1 MNIEQRVTKSLVGI
15 MMSPDWGFL
24 GGVLKTGKLI
34 PDTETQTIKTDGV
47 NVLYNPEWLDNHTNE
62 EINFILLHE
71 GLHKAYQHMHL
82 WEGLVRLDKKKADR
96 AMDLVVNSEIVQNS
110 NTFKVTV
117 PYGYEI
123 NAEYNGMSTPQVF
136 HLIEAEESGDNNDDQ
151 PGSGS
156 GADEHQHGVGLSPA
170 DSNELDLAIRQAAGM
185 LPANRARALQNALAV
200 KRDWKELLQ
209 AEWSTTVPG
218 KDDTSWSRVNTVY
231 LAMGFYLPGTVSMA
245 AKHVNFC
252 IDTSGSITE
261 EVIAEAA
268 SEVAYLASS
277 MPPESLDIIWWDT
290 DAYVQSI
297 DPSRYN
303 SIREDLEPM
312 GGGGTDPSC
321 LDEFMSEDNITIILT
336 DGYFSEYTPP
346 QDNTIFL
353 VVPGGTTSY
362 IKKGTIIEM

>member
-1 MNIEQRVTKSLVGI
+1 MKIEQRVTKSLVGI

-24 GGVLKTGKLI
+24 GGVLKTGKLV
-34 PDTETQTIKTDGV
+34 PSEDTKTIKTDGLD
-47 NVLYNPEWLDNHTNE
+47 VLYNPEWLDSHSDQ

-82 WEGLVRLDKKKADR
+82 WEGLVRLDKKKADK
-96 AMDLVVNSEIVQNS
+96 AMDLVVNNEIVQNS
-110 NTFKVTV
+110 ITFKVEL
-117 PYGYEI
+117 PSGYET
-123 NAEYNGMSTPQVF
+123 NFDYTGMSTPQVF
-136 HLIEAEESGDNNDDQ
+136 HVIEVDPESDDDDQ
-151 PGSGS
+151 PGSGN
-156 GADEHQHGVGLSPA
+156 GADEHQHGAALSA
-170 DSNELDLAIRQAAGM
+170 KDSNELDLAIRQAAGM
-185 LPANRARALQNALAV
+185 LPANRARDLQNALAV

-231 LAMGFYLPGTVSMA
+231 LSMGFYLPGTVSMA

-261 EVIAEAA
+261 ETIAEAA

-277 MPPESLDIIWWDT
+277 MPPESLDVIWWDT
-290 DAYVQSI
+290 ASHVQSI
-297 DPSRYN
+297 DPNHYS
-303 SIREDLEPM
+303 SIKEDLMPM
-312 GGGGTDPSC
+312 GGGGTDPTC
-321 LDEFMSEDNITIILT
+321 LDEYMKDESITIILT
-336 DGYFSEYTPP
+336 DGYFSNYTPP

-353 VVPGGTTSY
+353 IIPGGTSSY